1 MSPAP
6 RSGSACRSPRCP
18 QRSSVA
24 GRVLMRRG
32 HPAAAAFGLEVWLA
46 HPHVLVS
53 GQGATR
59 GALDEALA
67 RLGRSRRVGVVVPSF
82 LLVPPLLAG
91 SDLIALLPG
100 RTLPA
105 DPQGR
110 FVDFAPPIP
119 VPGFPLHLA
128 WHARRDRDV
137 AVRHVAAL
145 VQAVLAE
152 GGDKPGGHR

>member
-1 MSPAP
+1 
-6 RSGSACRSPRCP
+6 
-18 QRSSVA
+18 
-24 GRVLMRRG
+24 MRRG

-110 FVDFAPPIP
+110 FVDFAPPIQ

-128 WHARRDRDV
+128 WHARRDGDV